1 MRGAPDGMTIGK
13 DGWIYATGNGGVHVF
28 SPDLKHK
35 GLVKIENQVANCC
48 IITDG
53 DKEKS
58 LFVVGPKGA
67 YIIDM
72 QRLKKLAG
80 NAN

>member
-1 MRGAPDGMTIGK
+1 M
-13 DGWIYATGNGGVHVF
+13 
-28 SPDLKHK
+28 KHR

-53 DKEKS
+53 ETEKS

-67 YIIDM
+67 YTIDM
-72 QRLKKLAG
+72 RRLKSLARD
-80 NAN
+80 

>member
-1 MRGAPDGMTIGK
+1 M
-13 DGWIYATGNGGVHVF
+13 
-28 SPDLKHK
+28 KHK

>member
-1 MRGAPDGMTIGK
+1 M
-13 DGWIYATGNGGVHVF
+13 HLF
-28 SPDLKHK
+28 SPDLKHR

-53 DKEKS
+53 ETEKS

-67 YIIDM
+67 YTIDM
-72 QRLKKLAG
+72 RRLKSLARD
-80 NAN
+80 